1 MASTG
6 VTIENG
12 LTNASAEEY
21 AVKKA
26 VIQNSRT
33 RYLLSDHTKFG
44 KFALMTYCRLNE
56 VQHIVTDRLLTEEY
70 DDYCREYG
78 ISVHL
83 A

>member
-1 MASTG
+1 MPPLG
-6 VTIENG
+6 NMP
-12 LTNASAEEY
+12 L
-21 AVKKA
+21 KK
-26 VIQNSRT
+26 RT

-56 VQHIVTDRLLTEEY
+56 VQHVITDQALTVEY
-70 DDYCREYG
+70 EDYCREYG